1 VSSQLLRWFAEW
13 YFALGSL
20 LSETARKEKYVK
32 VLQSIEK
39 LSRTKQGTHEETV
52 YNT

>member
-1 VSSQLLRWFAEW
+1 LFAEW
-13 YFALGSL
+13 YFAVGSL
-20 LSETARKEKYVK
+20 LSEAARKDKYVK